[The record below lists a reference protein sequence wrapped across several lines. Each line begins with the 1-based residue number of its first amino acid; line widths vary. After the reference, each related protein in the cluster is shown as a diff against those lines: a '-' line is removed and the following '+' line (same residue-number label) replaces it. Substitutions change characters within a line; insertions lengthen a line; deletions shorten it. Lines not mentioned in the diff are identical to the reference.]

1 MLSNHGLLMPA
12 SSAPP
17 RPEMVAAVAAA
28 LNDLEKIAPD
38 PSVVGACPELPG
50 IVLDRVVG
58 SVRSHQDPAYLD
70 TVRDYNLIR
79 AEYLKA
85 LVAHPVGR
93 SLALLAVGPEGV
105 ALLESGRMPTMVS
118 DVATARGPAPR
129 TRREQYNCHHII
141 PKSLSVPGA
150 NQVLNTPGNF
160 AITKTAR
167 RGRDQSQNPH
177 HCWHALLLHP
187 QTQNAP
193 DRPIPIYVVRPL
205 FPFYPPLTQGYRTSE
220 ELRAKLQ
227 VLGAPPL
234 PEIWEKRLLEFSRAA
249 KHKPYEV
256 PKEFQEITRLFGDL
270 YLTRN
275 KDPIVNEACRN
286 ALAEKAAKQAA
297 DWLPAGACVNG
308 QELPAN
314 HCPKRKLPIIE
325 SRISE
330 ETEKE
335 VSNQI
340 DQQKKRRPK
349 RIPKASVTTTNKP
362 KLCP

>member
-1 MLSNHGLLMPA
+1 MPA
-12 SSAPP
+12 NSAPP
-17 RPEMVAAVAAA
+17 RAQMVAAVAAA
-28 LNDLEKIAPD
+28 LTDLESIAPD
-38 PSVVGACPELPG
+38 PSTVGACPELPG

-70 TVRDYNLIR
+70 TVRDYNLMR

-105 ALLESGRMPTMVS
+105 ALMESGRMPATVS
-118 DVATARGPAPR
+118 EIATARSHSPR

-141 PKSLSVPGA
+141 PKSLGVPAG
-150 NQVLNTPGNF
+150 NQVLNTPKNF
-160 AITKTAR
+160 AVTKTTR

-177 HCWHALLLHP
+177 HCWHALFLHP

-220 ELRAKLQ
+220 ELRTKLKT
-227 VLGAPPL
+227 LGAPPL

-270 YLTRN
+270 YQTKN

-297 DWLPAGACVNG
+297 EWLPAGAYVNG

-314 HCPKRKLPIIE
+314 HCPKKNLPIIE
-325 SRISE
+325 SRTPDKTE
-330 ETEKE
+330 EEAPGQ
-335 VSNQI
+335 S
-340 DQQKKRRPK
+340 DQQPKRRPK
-349 RIPKASVTTTNKP
+349 RTPKLTPTTTKSP
-362 KLCP
+362 TLCP